1 MTYLSL
7 PSRVSEA
14 PGQPTSG
21 KAKRDSEHV
30 VAQLRTSIS
39 DSNLSLDA
47 KLDSIV
53 QAAQLVASAD
63 GAAIAM
69 QRGDLVVCE
78 ARSGEM
84 APELGLE
91 LDADSQISG
100 ECLQTG
106 ETVLCHDTYNDPR
119 VDAEVCR
126 SVGLRSVVVIPVGR
140 KPAVS
145 GVLEAFSAL
154 SNAFDDTQIELLEE
168 LAELV
173 ISAQAPQAESGVEVA
188 SEKLAPAES
197 GGEAIGSAFSRF
209 SSWLHTRIFLLRV
222 ASEKLAP
229 AESGVEVAS
238 EKRANTRKRN
248 LIVAAVAVLALLS
261 WLVFK
266 GKSNSHPLSAAAQ
279 QPVGDASASAV
290 TDRSSAGVLEPNPS
304 PVEDPRSAT
313 PNLPSPMVK
322 ASETEKDSLTGD
334 VTVRK
339 FAPAPASS
347 RNTSANVPNGISRPP
362 AQTPDHADETAPPL
376 PAVATTFE
384 TVPGG
389 LLLAA
394 PNKLPM
400 PPLQVSQGL
409 SGGTIEYRVDPI
421 YPDDDLV
428 PGEGRVLLQAVV
440 AEDGTVHDL
449 KVIKGHPL
457 LARAAIQAVSQWR
470 YRPYL
475 LDGQPVRM
483 TIEITLTFSTFSSH
497 RN

>member
-7 PSRVSEA
+7 PSQVPEA
-14 PGQPTSG
+14 AGESTSG
-21 KAKRDSEHV
+21 KTRRDSEHV
-30 VAQLRTSIS
+30 VTQLRKSIS

-47 KLDSIV
+47 KLESIV
-53 QAAQLVASAD
+53 HAAQLVASAD

-78 ARSGEM
+78 ARSGDM

-100 ECLQTG
+100 ECMQTG

-126 SVGLRSVVVIPVGR
+126 RVGLRSVVVVPVGR

-154 SNAFDDTQIELLEE
+154 SNAFDDTQLELLEE

-173 ISAQAPQAESGVEVA
+173 ISAQAPRAESGVEVA
-188 SEKLAPAES
+188 SEKP
-197 GGEAIGSAFSRF
+197 
-209 SSWLHTRIFLLRV
+209 
-222 ASEKLAP
+222 
-229 AESGVEVAS
+229 
-238 EKRANTRKRN
+238 ANTRKRN

-266 GKSNSHPLSAAAQ
+266 GKSNSHPLSAADQ
-279 QPVGDASASAV
+279 HPVGDASASAV

-304 PVEDPRSAT
+304 PVEEPRSAT
-313 PNLPSPMVK
+313 PNLPSPVVK
-322 ASETEKDSLTGD
+322 ASETEEDSLTGD

-339 FAPAPASS
+339 FAPAPASN
-347 RNTSANVPNGISRPP
+347 RNTKANVPDGIRTPP
-362 AQTPDHADETAPPL
+362 AQEPVQAAETAPPPL
-376 PAVATTFE
+376 SAVSTSTGFE
-384 TVPGG
+384 TAGG
-389 LLLAA
+389 LLFAA
-394 PNKLPM
+394 SNHLPQAPM
-400 PPLQVSQGL
+400 KAPQVLSGGTQVL
-409 SGGTIEYRVDPI
+409 SGGTIEQQVNPT
-421 YPDDDLV
+421 YPR
-428 PGEGRVLLQAVV
+428 EGLAQKLEGPVVLQVVV

-449 KVIKGHPL
+449 KVMKGNPI
-457 LARAAIQAVSQWR
+457 LARAAIEAVSQWR

-475 LDGQPVRM
+475 LDGQPIRM
-483 TIEITLTFSTFSSH
+483 TIEITLTFK
-497 RN
+497 RP